1 MRALLVDDTIDL
13 LELYKIV
20 LQRQGYSVEIAHD
33 GVEGT
38 QAVQQLPQFDVI
50 FLDIEMPRM
59 NGWQALKAMRD
70 LPKGQNAVI
79 FLFTAYGPTVTSED
93 ARHAGAD
100 ELLRKPLMPQEL
112 TDAISKAMAA
122 RH

>member
-1 MRALLVDDTIDL
+1 MRALLVDDTIDV

-20 LQRQGYSVEIAHD
+20 LQRQGYSVETARD

-38 QAVQQLPQFDVI
+38 QAVQQSPQFDVI
-50 FLDIEMPRM
+50 FLDIEMPKM
-59 NGWQALKAMRD
+59 NGWQALKAMRA
-70 LPKGQNAVI
+70 LPQGQQAII

-93 ARHAGAD
+93 ARLAGAD
-100 ELLRKPLMPQEL
+100 DLLRKPLMPEEL
-112 TDAISKAMAA
+112 TDAVSKAIAA